1 MESTKYRLPEDIKS
15 ALRAGDRITDD
26 DFDQILPENFER
38 IADVQWSSVRVART
52 IARMLRDTPE
62 AHVIDLGCGVG
73 RLCLLLA
80 LQTDLKLSGIERR
93 PALIQ
98 AARRLALENVGDA
111 RITYIQGDILE
122 LDWDPFDVLYLYNP
136 FMEHKCS
143 RSSENLID
151 ANIALSQDAYTDY
164 VDRCFEKLC
173 GLKEGQRVITYHG
186 FGGVMPDTLQMIDS
200 ERVGNGT
207 VRLWST

>member
-1 MESTKYRLPEDIKS
+1 MEFTKYRLHEDIKA

-26 DFDQILPENFER
+26 DFDQILPENYER

-52 IARMLRDTPE
+52 IARMLCETPD
-62 AHVIDLGCGVG
+62 AHLIDLGCGVG
-73 RLCLLLA
+73 KLCLLLA
-80 LQTDLKLSGIERR
+80 LQTNLKLSGIERR
-93 PALIQ
+93 ATLIHT
-98 AARRLALENVGDA
+98 ARRLADENVGDG
-111 RITYIQGDILE
+111 RITYIQGDILD
-122 LDWDPFDVLYLYNP
+122 LDWDPYDVLYLYNP

-151 ANIALSQDAYTDY
+151 ANISLSQDAYAND
-164 VDRCFEKLC
+164 VERCLEKLC
-173 GLKEGQRVITYHG
+173 DLKEGQRVITYHG
-186 FGGVMPDTLQMIDS
+186 FGGTMPETLQMIDS